1 VKLTRGT
8 GLGRFILSPI
18 FAVAVLALL
27 TTAVVFAAPPAKT
40 HPTVDAP
47 SASAGVDKDTE
58 TPEAEDSQG
67 AEGSQEPAASLNP
80 GACNALNGNAPQ
92 VIAELVANWPIKH
105 DKGDKTK
112 DVPAGLQKVADRL
125 LACQSAAPE
134 PGASPSVTGD
144 KSDKTKT
151 GKKTGKSKDH

>member
-1 VKLTRGT
+1 VKLTHGT
-8 GLGRFILSPI
+8 ALSRFILSPI
-18 FAVAVLALL
+18 SAVAVLALL

-58 TPEAEDSQG
+58 TPEAED
-67 AEGSQEPAASLNP
+67 SQEPAASLNP

-134 PGASPSVTGD
+134 AGASPSPSVTGD
-144 KSDKTKT
+144 KGDKTKA